1 MVPLIP
7 MEPANTHLSEDASV
21 IEFYLPIKHS
31 HIALAVLSGLMFAL
45 RGAGV
50 LAGMRWPHAL
60 PVRWTSYTIDTA
72 LLTAALMLVSI
83 LPGAMFANGW
93 LTVKLL
99 LLVVYIVLGVF
110 AIKRARTRTTKAV
123 CYVAALLTFAMVYS
137 IARAHSPWGF
147 LFGIL
152 H

>member
-1 MVPLIP
+1 M
-7 MEPANTHLSEDASV
+7 
-21 IEFYLPIKHS
+21 IEFYPQIKS
-31 HIALAVLSGLMFAL
+31 IHIAMAITSGLIFAL

-50 LAGMRWPHAL
+50 LAGMRWPHWL
-60 PVRWTSYTIDTA
+60 PVRWTSYTVDTA
-72 LLTAALMLVSI
+72 LLTAALMLLTM

-110 AIKRARTRTTKAV
+110 AIKRGRTRLAKAGF
-123 CYVAALLTFAMVYS
+123 YVAALVTFGMVYS

-147 LFGIL
+147 LNAFLG
-152 H
+152 